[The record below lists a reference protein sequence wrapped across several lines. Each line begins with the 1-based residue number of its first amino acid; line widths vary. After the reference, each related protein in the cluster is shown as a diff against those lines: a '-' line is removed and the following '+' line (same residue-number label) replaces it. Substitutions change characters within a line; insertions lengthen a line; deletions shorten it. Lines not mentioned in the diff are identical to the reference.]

1 MMELCFIGPSF
12 YPQSTRLHHAP
23 FVVELPKA
31 EWYKC
36 GRQGHLGG
44 QDELRWTVL
53 ALTADG
59 SVQLGGLCS
68 FLYKKKS
75 SLGMSRTEWSWVLW
89 EKAGARR
96 DCGDYMGMERRERQ
110 IRESAQNRCPPR
122 WLFGLKWDFRGNATF
137 CSLV

>member
-1 MMELCFIGPSF
+1 M
-12 YPQSTRLHHAP
+12 
-23 FVVELPKA
+23 
-31 EWYKC
+31 
-36 GRQGHLGG
+36 
-44 QDELRWTVL
+44 

-75 SLGMSRTEWSWVLW
+75 SLGMSRTEWTWVLW
-89 EKAGARR
+89 EEARARR

-110 IRESAQNRCPPR
+110 IRESAQNRCPPCS
-122 WLFGLKWDFRGNATF
+122 LFGLKWDFRGNTTF